1 MSSRLRPLGTIDR
14 GDIRDASALNA
25 KFSAYLCRSPAFLT
39 APGRYYNVNVNGTRT
54 LLDAMVRAGVRLII
68 FLSSCAIYSEPHS
81 MPISDPCP

>member
-25 KFSAYLCRSPAFLT
+25 KFSAYLCRTAFLT
-39 APGRYYNVNVNGTRT
+39 APGRYYNFNVNGTR
-54 LLDAMVRAGVRLII
+54 LDAMVRAGVRLII